1 MGDGTAARMLVYVS
15 DEETILTVL
24 NGVTGAVART
34 INLGPNAAF
43 SSPFVLGGK
52 LVVSGYSLEVY
63 GL

>member
-1 MGDGTAARMLVYVS
+1 MLVYVS